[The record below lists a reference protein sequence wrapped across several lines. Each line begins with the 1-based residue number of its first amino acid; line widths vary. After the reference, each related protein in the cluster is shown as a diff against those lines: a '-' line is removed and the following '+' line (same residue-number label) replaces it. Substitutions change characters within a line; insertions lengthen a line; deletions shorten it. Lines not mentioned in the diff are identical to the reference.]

1 MSIGP
6 SGRIVIEVDPET
18 KSRLHAV
25 LRSQELTLK
34 DWFLRH
40 ALTELDRNEQ
50 IPLDLSDLEP
60 NAHSPKGGEHR
71 GQA

>member
-25 LRSQELTLK
+25 LKSQDTTLK

-40 ALTELDRNEQ
+40 VLDELDRSEQ
-50 IPLDLSDLEP
+50 LPLDLRLESDRLTHPQEGP
-60 NAHSPKGGEHR
+60 H

>member
-6 SGRIVIEVDPET
+6 SGRIVIEMDPET

-25 LRSQELTLK
+25 LKSQDTTLK

-40 ALTELDRNEQ
+40 VLDELDRSEQ
-50 IPLDLSDLEP
+50 LPLDLGLDSDLRTRPEEGP
-60 NAHSPKGGEHR
+60 R